1 MVQSLPGRDRVVS
14 TVLPKAEVN
23 LAHPA
28 ADPLRS
34 SSLSLRQKRKFEN
47 SFKLIWS
54 SGLVVSDISEVKA
67 LVFDQQRK
75 QSGQRVRLRSN
86 YFFLTSETNL
96 LRISGMDARNSA
108 CFGS

>member
-1 MVQSLPGRDRVVS
+1 M
-14 TVLPKAEVN
+14 
-23 LAHPA
+23 
-28 ADPLRS
+28 
-34 SSLSLRQKRKFEN
+34 
-47 SFKLIWS
+47 
-54 SGLVVSDISEVKA
+54 SDISEVKA